1 MAKYNL
7 EPEMKDCLKK
17 IDEVAQKLNLQYF
30 LIGATARDII
40 FSQLHDA
47 PSGRATRDLDFSVMV
62 SDWKQYEH
70 FIKELVKTT
79 FFEKDRPIQRLQYL
93 KRTLPFMPV
102 DIIPFGKAIKD
113 DNDQIKWPPN
123 NDPVM
128 SVIGFDEA
136 FNNALMVYID
146 VGLKIR
152 VVDHAGLFILKLY
165 SWTDRSADKDAQD
178 IRYVLDNYDRVI
190 SKTYYDVLN
199 ESDEAGASADKFG
212 TYLLARDIKNRYTE
226 IIDKISNLLEMVI
239 KQNRLVSAMIKNRST
254 QDEEFP
260 QIEDK
265 LNTLLDLLKS

>member
-1 MAKYNL
+1 
-7 EPEMKDCLKK
+7 
-17 IDEVAQKLNLQYF
+17 
-30 LIGATARDII
+30 
-40 FSQLHDA
+40 
-47 PSGRATRDLDFSVMV
+47 
-62 SDWKQYEH
+62 
-70 FIKELVKTT
+70 
-79 FFEKDRPIQRLQYL
+79 
-93 KRTLPFMPV
+93 
-102 DIIPFGKAIKD
+102 
-113 DNDQIKWPPN
+113 
-123 NDPVM
+123 M

-212 TYLLARDIKNRYTE
+212 TYLLASDIKNRYPE
-226 IIDKISNLLEMVI
+226 IIDKISNLLEIEI